1 VDAVLVVQDNAEQA
15 CPFPK
20 THPSGIQRVQGLLKC
35 RRENGTG
42 TSSNLTRCK
51 TAESCCGAENSLII
65 LRVLESRASAINGIA
80 FGLIRRKE
88 FLRLTS
94 WNANVAAAA

>member
-1 VDAVLVVQDNAEQA
+1 MDTILVVQDNAEQA

-20 THPSGIQRVQGLLKC
+20 THPSGNQRVQGLLKS

-65 LRVLESRASAINGIA
+65 PRVLKTHADAIDGVTP
-80 FGLIRRKE
+80 GLIR
-88 FLRLTS
+88 
-94 WNANVAAAA
+94 